1 MRGRATTLGA
11 VSLALLFG
19 SAGLV
24 FLAPRATAFGERP
37 YEANTVVGG
46 GDPFLYV
53 YSGETNAQSFTATA
67 TYVLLNVTLRVRNTG
82 SLTDPINITIRTD
95 AGGVPA
101 GWILAWSNPLAGGT
115 ISLMNAP
122 LTPSPLLTQGTTYWI
137 VAAKGANVNDAY
149 EWHHSNANTY
159 AGGRA
164 ILDTGTGWMNP
175 LLP

>member
-1 MRGRATTLGA
+1 MESPEIL
-11 VSLALLFG
+11 
-19 SAGLV
+19 SAGDCNRV
-24 FLAPRATAFGERP
+24 AG
-37 YEANTVVGG
+37 YE
-46 GDPFLYV
+46 P
-53 YSGETNAQSFTATA
+53 
-67 TYVLLNVTLRVRNTG
+67 
-82 SLTDPINITIRTD
+82 ITIRTD

-175 LLP
+175 LLPTDFWFVTYGRELETNDCRTRSMQARSSAESA